1 MKNLIC
7 ALGFLV
13 LSSSAFAANTQ
24 FEREAAANAAPTE
37 EVEKTSCILGNPE
50 NLDAQLVLTAS
61 PESFSIY
68 TPSSTGHTI
77 EIVYEK
83 SEIYLFMAP
92 SEAPILECASDK
104 ANIVVWERIALINGQ
119 YFSLENATSIHND

>member
-1 MKNLIC
+1 MKKLIS
-7 ALGFLV
+7 ALALLT

-24 FEREAAANAAPTE
+24 VVESSPVATVEAE

-61 PESFSIY
+61 PETFSIY

-92 SEAPILECASDK
+92 TEAPILECASEK
-104 ANIVVWERIALINGQ
+104 ANIVVWDRIALINGQ